1 MAKGR
6 APQLTEISP
15 VRDVRFP
22 AAVFS
27 VHSDLQT
34 TVRPTN
40 GRKPPGR
47 GLKLTR
53 SVCHP
58 DLRICAPDEIA
69 VLIDIGEDDE
79 DEDDWEEADE
89 AEQPDFF
96 KMFTPRRGQAD
107 EDGNPYILYIDAFG
121 VHHIATHFCECE
133 GCPSHD
139 EQLFDMGLFPAS
151 YKDPR
156 TAFSFTCLDQFL
168 LANREGKIPALAY
181 WRTLKRL
188 TNSSFPNDVP
198 VSRPEAIARRSLIRY
213 RIVIGSFCEPFESGA
228 G

>member
-1 MAKGR
+1 MVR
-6 APQLTEISP
+6 LSQLHVCSP
-15 VRDVRFP
+15 DDIVVDV
-22 AAVFS
+22 
-27 VHSDLQT
+27 
-34 TVRPTN
+34 
-40 GRKPPGR
+40 
-47 GLKLTR
+47 
-53 SVCHP
+53 
-58 DLRICAPDEIA
+58 
-69 VLIDIGEDDE
+69 DIGEDEE

-96 KMFTPRRGQAD
+96 KTFTPRRGQAD
-107 EDGNPYILYIDAFG
+107 EEGNPYILHVDASG

-156 TAFSFTCLDQFL
+156 TTFSFTCLDQFL
-168 LANREGKIPALAY
+168 LANREGKVPALAY

-198 VSRPEAIARRSLIRY
+198 VRCLRFFMCGNLTASRID
-213 RIVIGSFCEPFESGA
+213 IGSFCEPFVSGVE
-228 G
+228 